1 MRDGPDCVF
10 GGGFCRGR
18 YRGIIG
24 GRRGGFGGLFSF
36 SSASG
41 KSSGVASQSG
51 VHSVAPYSFR
61 SATDESVQAIGLAL

>member
-10 GGGFCRGR
+10 GGGFYWGSV
-18 YRGIIG
+18 G
-24 GRRGGFGGLFSF
+24 GRRRGFGGLFSF

-41 KSSGVASQSG
+41 KSSDVASRSG